1 MESPFEKL
9 CWEDLLAR
17 NYQVIWGDK
26 IVRATLRQRSSVPYP
41 NTDPCCD
48 FFGRHRFARSHY
60 ILAEAKEGE
69 DFDHALVQLGTAARH
84 LRTLIA
90 RTEKIKLV
98 IYVEKTKKMPGNY
111 QLRPVRQDHG
121 WEAGNHNVLQSVTAG
136 GIGQKLQVSDALP
149 SWIEKPEGGLSQT
162 HCIQD
167 ARVEVIYG
175 ADLRRATPAQEDH
188 ALKEIPPLGHARIFD
203 F

>member
-1 MESPFEKL
+1 MESLFEKL

-17 NYQVIWGDK
+17 NYHVIWGDK
-26 IVRATLRQRSSVPYP
+26 LVRASLRQRSSVAYP

-48 FFGRHRFARSHY
+48 FLGRHRFARSLF

-84 LRTLIA
+84 LRTMVA

-111 QLRPVRQDHG
+111 QLRPVRQDRG
-121 WEAGNHNVLQSVTAG
+121 WDAGNHNLLQSVTAG

-162 HCIQD
+162 HLLQG
-167 ARVEVIYG
+167 ATVEVIYG
-175 ADLRRATPAQEDH
+175 ADLRRATPAQKEH
-188 ALKEIPPLGHARIFD
+188 ASNNFTPLGHGRIFD
-203 F
+203 Y